1 MASSQF
7 ETQTTLTGLFKD
19 VYESKIVNLVPESSH
34 MQKRIKF
41 VENDKREGKILHQPV
56 LLSLPSGLTF
66 GVGAVA
72 LNNPIASTMGDAQIS
87 GAGMTLADR
96 ITYDV
101 AAKAAS
107 GGERAFIEATELIV
121 DALTQSMSKF
131 IEIELMWG
139 NSGLGTMGQASVSA
153 NLTATTGT
161 MTIDAAEWAAGI
173 WSGLENMAI
182 DVYTGGAAGQQT
194 GITKVNTNAA
204 ITVTAV
210 NASTRVVTISGNAA
224 DITAVTTTNAA
235 VAQQIYP
242 YNSVGNEMN
251 GYYVILSNAGTLFNI
266 NAATY
271 ALWQSNTYGFGSTAA
286 NFGKIQSMIALATA
300 RGLMEDVIVWL
311 NPTTYAN
318 IVTSQAGARR
328 YDSSYKTKELENGAE
343 SLSFWGPNGKIEL
356 VPHIF
361 MKQGYMFALPLK
373 RCSRTGATDLTFTLP
388 GMPGEFFLQ
397 LPGYTAYELRCYT
410 LQAAFLNSPAKAV
423 LGNLIVNQ

>member
-1 MASSQF
+1 MVASQF

-19 VYESKIVNLVPESSH
+19 VYEDKIVNLVPESSVN
-34 MQKRIKF
+34 QKRIKF
-41 VENDKREGKILHQPV
+41 VENDKREGRLLHQPV

-107 GGERAFIEATELIV
+107 GGVRAFVEATELIV

-139 NSGLGTMGQASVSA
+139 NSAHGTLGEASVA
-153 NLTATTGT
+153 TAGTATTCT
-161 MTIDAAEWAAGI
+161 ITIDLAEWSTGI
-173 WSGLENMAI
+173 WSGLENMAVDI
-182 DVYTGGAAGQQT
+182 YNTSGTV
-194 GITKVNTNAA
+194 KVNTVAA
-204 ITVTAV
+204 LTVTAV
-210 NASTRVVTISGNAA
+210 NPSTRVVSLLGQAA
-224 DITAVTTTNAA
+224 DITAVVAGNGT
-235 VAQQIYP
+235 AQQVFP
-242 YNSVGNEMN
+242 YLAVGNEMAGFYN
-251 GYYVILSNAGTLFNI
+251 ILTNATTLFNI
-266 NAATY
+266 NAGTY
-271 ALWQSNTYGFGSTAA
+271 ALWQANSYSASSSA
-286 NFGKIQSMIALATA
+286 LNFGKIQSAVALATA
-300 RGLMEDVIVWL
+300 RGLIEDVCVEI

-318 IVTSQAGARR
+318 VVTSQSGARR
-328 YDSSYKTKELENGAE
+328 YDSSYKNKEAENGMQ
-343 SLSFWGPNGKIEL
+343 SLMFWGPNGKIEL

-361 MKQGYMFALPLK
+361 MKQGYGFVLPLK
-373 RCSRTGATDLTFTLP
+373 RCQRTGATDLTFTLP

-410 LQAAFLNSPAKAV
+410 LQAAFLQTPAKGV
-423 LGNLIVNQ
+423 VITGIVNQ